1 MENEHDPQ
9 EHIEDNGID
18 VGVSQISWETWES
31 TPHERS
37 RSWFII
43 ASIIG
48 AVLLVY
54 AIAIG
59 NYLFAVIVLMMGII
73 LLINN
78 LKHPDRLHVHVTDAG
93 IVVGHHF
100 YDFKDIKDFSII
112 YEPPEIKIL
121 YVDFNSVLEPLLV
134 LPLDDVDPNE
144 VREALLPYT
153 FENLDREEE
162 TLTDMVRRMYKL

>member
-1 MENEHDPQ
+1 
-9 EHIEDNGID
+9 
-18 VGVSQISWETWES
+18 
-31 TPHERS
+31 
-37 RSWFII
+37 
-43 ASIIG
+43 
-48 AVLLVY
+48 
-54 AIAIG
+54 
-59 NYLFAVIVLMMGII
+59 MMGII

-78 LKHPDRLHVHVTDAG
+78 LKHPNRLHIHITDAG

-100 YDFKDIKDFSII
+100 YDYKDIKDFSVI

-134 LPLDDVDPNE
+134 LPLEDADPNE
-144 VREALLPYT
+144 VRDALLPYA